1 MSNIVPDNE
10 PVFMSEEIWDIMV
23 IMLRVRLYIN
33 IYSLFSLMGSISLR
47 NLIHVL
53 TATEFL
59 MCFV

>member
-10 PVFMSEEIWDIMV
+10 PVFISEEIWDIMV

-33 IYSLFSLMGSISLR
+33 IYSLLSLMGSISLR